1 MFNKIFLGFAVL
13 FLMAGNI
20 LGQIQYPETKK
31 VEQTNNYFGVN
42 VADPYRWMEDLND
55 DNLKLWIDKQ
65 NELTQSYISKFPG
78 KDKIKDRL
86 TGIWNFERAGAPSFA
101 GKYYLM
107 FKNNGLQNQSVLYK
121 SEFWNGNYE
130 KFLDPNEFSTDGTV
144 ALSFIS
150 PSNNGKYLA
159 VGISKSGSDWR
170 EIFIYD
176 LETGKKLDDIVQWVK
191 FSGTNWY
198 GDGFFYSRYPQPK
211 EGENLKGKNESPQIF
226 YHKIGTPQSE
236 DKLMYEDKE
245 NPKRSFGIFSGD
257 DEEFLYLSIGQQGSN
272 GNLLY
277 YKENKEGSGFVPIN
291 EDFEFDYSIVEN
303 VGNEIFIITNENA
316 PKNKL
321 ISFDSKSGIKSA
333 KVLIPESEN
342 VLKYAS
348 IAGGMI
354 VAVYQQ
360 DVTDRVKVFDLKG
373 NFIKE
378 IKLPA
383 IGNTG
388 GIEARKDRVEIF
400 YSFSS
405 FTYPYETYRYNLET
419 DVQELVFRPKVD
431 FVQDD
436 YETKQVFYKSKD
448 GTSVPMFI
456 VHKKGL
462 VLNGNN
468 PTLLYAY
475 GGFNISMTPNFSASR
490 IVFLENGGIYVLANI
505 RGGSEYGEEWHK
517 AGMLEKKQNVFDDF
531 ISAAEYLIE
540 NKYTSPSKLAIQG
553 GSNGGLLIGA
563 VINQRPDLFKVALPQ
578 VGVMDML
585 RFQKFT
591 IGWAWVTE
599 YGSSENEKD
608 FSYLY
613 AYSPYHNI
621 RSGLEYPAVLVTTSD
636 HDDRVV
642 PSHSYKYTA
651 MLQEVYKG
659 TNPILIRVETKAGHG
674 SGKPIAKIIE
684 EVTDVWSF
692 VFYNL
697 GMNTIY

>member
-1 MFNKIFLGFAVL
+1 MFNKIFLGFVVL
-13 FLMAGNI
+13 FFIAGN
-20 LGQIQYPETKK
+20 LSGQLQYPETKK
-31 VEQTNNYFGVN
+31 VEQTDNYFGVN

-55 DNLKLWIDKQ
+55 DNLKLWIKKQ

-86 TGIWNFERAGAPSFA
+86 MSIWNFERAGAPSFA

-121 SEFWNGNYE
+121 SESWNGNYE

-170 EIFIYD
+170 EILIYD
-176 LETGKKLDDIVQWVK
+176 LETGKKLDDIIQWVK

-198 GDGFFYSRYPQPK
+198 GNGFFYSRYPQPK

-277 YKENKEGSGFVPIN
+277 YKENIECSGFVPIN

-321 ISFDSKSGIKSA
+321 ISFDSKAGIKSA

-388 GIEARKDRVEIF
+388 GIESRKDRVEIF

-431 FVQDD
+431 FVQDE

-448 GTSVPMFI
+448 GTSIPMFI

-462 VLNGNN
+462 ELNGNN

-475 GGFNISMTPNFSASR
+475 GGFNISMTPNFNASR

-531 ISAAEYLIE
+531 IAAAEYLIE
-540 NKYTSPSKLAIQG
+540 NKYTSPTKLAIQG

-621 RSGLEYPAVLVTTSD
+621 RSGLEYPAVFVTTSD

-651 MLQEVYKG
+651 RLQEVYKG
-659 TNPILIRVETKAGHG
+659 SNPILIRVETKAGHG

>member
-1 MFNKIFLGFAVL
+1 MYNKIFFGFVVL
-13 FLMAGNI
+13 FFLAGN
-20 LGQIQYPETKK
+20 LTGQIKYPETKK
-31 VEQTNNYFGVN
+31 VDQTDNYFGVS

-55 DNLKLWIDKQ
+55 ENLKIWIEKQ
-65 NELTQSYISKFPG
+65 NEITQNYISNYPEKE
-78 KDKIKDRL
+78 KIKNRL
-86 TGIWNFERAGAPSFA
+86 TNIWNFERAGAPSYA

-107 FKNNGLQNQSVLYK
+107 FKNNGLQNQSILYK
-121 SEFWNGNYE
+121 SENWNGNYE
-130 KFLDPNEFSTDGTV
+130 VFLDPNEFSTDGTV

-159 VGISKSGSDWR
+159 VGVSKSGSDWR

-176 LETGKKLDDIVQWVK
+176 LETGKKLDDILQWVK

-226 YHKIGTPQSE
+226 YHKIGTSQSE

-245 NPKRSFGIFSGD
+245 NPKRSFGIYSGD

-277 YKENKEGSGFVPIN
+277 YKENKEGAGFTSIN
-291 EDFEFDYSIVEN
+291 EDFEIDYSIVEN
-303 VGNEIFIITNENA
+303 VGSEIFLITNENA

-321 ISFDSKSGIKSA
+321 ISFDSRAGIKSA

-342 VLKYAS
+342 VLKSAS

-388 GIEARKDRVEIF
+388 GIESRKDRSEIF

-431 FVQDD
+431 FVQSD

-456 VHKKGL
+456 VHKKGIE
-462 VLNGNN
+462 LNGNN

-531 ISAAEYLIE
+531 IAAAEYLIE

-563 VINQRPDLFKVALPQ
+563 VINQRPELFKVALPQ

-608 FSYLY
+608 FRNLY
-613 AYSPYHNI
+613 GYSPYHNI
-621 RSGLEYPAVLVTTSD
+621 RSGIEYPAVLVTTSD

-642 PSHSYKYTA
+642 PSHSYKYIA
-651 MLQEVYKG
+651 RLQEVYKG
-659 TNPILIRVETKAGHG
+659 ANPVLIRIETKAGHG

-684 EVTDVWSF
+684 EVTDTWSF

>member
-1 MFNKIFLGFAVL
+1 MFNKIFLGFTVL
-13 FLMAGNI
+13 FLMAGN
-20 LGQIQYPETKK
+20 LSGQIQYPETKK
-31 VEQTNNYFGVN
+31 VDQTDNYFGVN

-55 DNLKLWIDKQ
+55 ENLKIWIEKQ
-65 NELTQSYISKFPG
+65 NEITQSFISKYPD
-78 KDKIKDRL
+78 KDKIKNRL

-121 SEFWNGNYE
+121 SESWNGNYE

-176 LETGKKLDDIVQWVK
+176 LETGKKLDDIIQWVK

-277 YKENKEGSGFVPIN
+277 YKENKEGSGFVAIN

-321 ISFDSKSGIKSA
+321 ISFDSREGIKSA

-342 VLKYAS
+342 VLKYAG

-388 GIEARKDRVEIF
+388 GIEMRKDRVEIF

-462 VLNGNN
+462 ELNGNN

-475 GGFNISMTPNFSASR
+475 GGFNISVTPNFSASR
-490 IVFLENGGIYVLANI
+490 IVFLENGGIYALANI

-531 ISAAEYLIE
+531 IAAAEYLIE

-563 VINQRPDLFKVALPQ
+563 VINQRPELFKVAMPQ

-608 FSYLY
+608 FRNLY
-613 AYSPYHNI
+613 GYSPYHNI

-651 MLQEVYKG
+651 RLQEVYKG

-697 GMNTIY
+697 GMNIIY